1 MDGMNFSQ
9 FGNKFVGD
17 SGILR
22 LMDDLGRAARQEG
35 VIMLGGG
42 NPSRIP
48 QVEEVFRTSME
59 RILDSESDFER
70 LVGIYDGPAGHQPFI
85 DALVEMLRD
94 EYGWDIDTRNVA
106 LTNGSQTAF
115 FYLFNLVAGAFSDGG
130 SKRILLPLAPEYIGY
145 EDVGISDPLFT
156 ARKPE
161 IEFLEDRFFKY
172 HVDFKG
178 LEITDDIGA
187 ICVSRPTNPTGNVL
201 TEEEIGHLSELAKK
215 HGIPLI
221 VDNAYGAPFP
231 HIIFTE
237 AVPQWEPHMIL
248 CMSLSKLGM
257 PGARTGIV
265 VAREEVASAVTG
277 MNAVVSL
284 APNGL
289 GPALAVD
296 AVRTRSIL
304 TLSDEVI
311 KPHYWRKAQLAVEW
325 MREGLDGTDFFIH
338 KPEGA
343 FFLWMWFRGL
353 PISCQE
359 LYERLKGRGV
369 VVVPGHYFFPGLEEE
384 WQHRYECIRVSY
396 AGEDELVRKGV
407 QIIAEEV
414 RQAYAEG

>member
-1 MDGMNFSQ
+1 MVFSE
-9 FGNKFVGD
+9 FGSKFLGD
-17 SGILR
+17 CGILH
-22 LMDDLGRAARQEG
+22 LMDDLGQAARQEG

-42 NPSRIP
+42 NPGRIP
-48 QVEEVFRTSME
+48 QVEEVFRTRME
-59 RILDSESDFER
+59 RMLDSESDFER
-70 LVGIYDGPAGHQPFI
+70 LIGAYEGPSGHQPFI
-85 DALVEMLRD
+85 DALVDMLRE
-94 EYGWDIDTRNVA
+94 EYNWDIDTRNVV

-115 FYLFNLVAGAFSDGG
+115 FYLFNLVAGAFSDDTR
-130 SKRILLPLAPEYIGY
+130 KRILLPLAPEYIGY
-145 EDVGISDPLFT
+145 ADVGITDRLFT

-161 IEFLEDRFFKY
+161 IEFLDDRLFKY
-172 HVDFKG
+172 HIDFDG
-178 LEITDDIGA
+178 LVLSDDIGA

-201 TEEEIGHLSELAKK
+201 TEDEIKHLSRLAEA

-231 HIIFTE
+231 HIIYTE
-237 AVPQWEPHMIL
+237 AVPHWQPHIIL

-265 VAREEVASAVTG
+265 VAREEVVRAITG
-277 MNAVVSL
+277 MNAVMSL

-304 TLSDEVI
+304 ALSEQLI
-311 KPHYWRKAQLAVEW
+311 KPHYWRKAQLTVDW
-325 MREGLDGTDFFIH
+325 MREGLDGADFFIH

-359 LYERLKGRGV
+359 LYERLKRRGV

-384 WQHRYECIRVSY
+384 WQHRYECIRVNY
-396 AGEDELVRKGV
+396 AGEDELVRAGI
-407 QIIAEEV
+407 QIIADEV
-414 RQAYAEG
+414 RRAYAEG